1 MAMRRRFQ
9 LLYPTNDRRSM
20 ETAVK
25 VAFASTDMKRVD
37 QHFGVAESFVI
48 YAVDTHHRTLLEVVQ
63 FRTEGMDGDEGKLA
77 PKIAA
82 LEGCVAVYAQA
93 AGASAVAQLKKQGIQ
108 PVKVPANA
116 RVSDVLGSLQDEL
129 REGPS
134 APWLARAIRA
144 NQGIDADRFSQM
156 EAEGWK
162 EHGP

>member
-1 MAMRRRFQ
+1 MATQRRFQ
-9 LLYPTNDRRSM
+9 LLYPANDRRSM
-20 ETAVK
+20 EAALK

-37 QHFGVAESFVI
+37 QHFGVAESFAI
-48 YAVDTHHRTLLEVVQ
+48 YSVDAQHRILLEVVQ
-63 FRTEGMDGDEGKLA
+63 FTSEGMDGDEGKLA

-93 AGASAVAQLKKQGIQ
+93 AGASAVAQLKKHGIQ
-108 PVKVPANA
+108 PVKVPANTG
-116 RVSDVLGSLQDEL
+116 VGDLLGWLQDEL

-144 NQGIDADRFSQM
+144 NQPVDADRFGQM